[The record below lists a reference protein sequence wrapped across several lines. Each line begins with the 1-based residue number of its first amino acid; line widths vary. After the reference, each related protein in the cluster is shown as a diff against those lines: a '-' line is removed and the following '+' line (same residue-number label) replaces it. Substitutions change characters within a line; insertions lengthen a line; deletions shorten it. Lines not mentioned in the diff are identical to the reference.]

1 MQAAFAGSAP
11 RAAAASASAGRPAEA
26 ARRGSRQGV
35 AASCA
40 WANGHAARGTPPL
53 APAVRARGQGGFLRE
68 SSPPRRA
75 ALAPLPSSPLSSVAT
90 RAAAAGGAEADPADT
105 NSGKRN
111 GAQLYA
117 AIGLWY
123 VYNIVFAI
131 ANKQTLNALPYP
143 WFLSWMQIAIGSAM
157 MGLAWATKVVKYQE
171 VSLAQ
176 IAALVPVSVFHL
188 IGHVSACVSFS
199 KSAVSFTSVVKAAE
213 PGFSVV
219 IQQLFF
225 GEAFSGLVWLSLLP
239 IIGGVAIASMTE
251 INFNV
256 AGFQGAMISN
266 IGFVFRN
273 IYSKKKMDAIQL
285 GGINL
290 YAWISILSTVLLLPL
305 ALLMEGWKV
314 LFGGGWAASQ
324 AAYAAAGNSPAMLL
338 PLLLFSGVMYH
349 MYNQS
354 SYEALEGVSPLG
366 FSVAN
371 TMKRVAVIV
380 ASILIFRNPITPI
393 NALASAIAV
402 LGTFLYSLA
411 RDKEARDKAAAGAAK
426 KA

>member
-1 MQAAFAGSAP
+1 MGMSAGQARPRA
-11 RAAAASASAGRPAEA
+11 RAAASFGRPRVAVVPQQGA
-26 ARRGSRQGV
+26 AT
-35 AASCA
+35 AASFA
-40 WANGHAARGTPPL
+40 ASGAGHVSEKFCRVL
-53 APAVRARGQGGFLRE
+53 HRE
-68 SSPPRRA
+68 S
-75 ALAPLPSSPLSSVAT
+75 VACG
-90 RAAAAGGAEADPADT
+90 AAAGASPAGGDAAPASEKR
-105 NSGKRN
+105 SGV
-111 GAQLYA
+111 QLYT

-131 ANKQTLNALPYP
+131 ANKQTLNALPFP

-157 MGLAWATKVVKYQE
+157 MALAWATKVIKYQE
-171 VSLAQ
+171 VSKEQILA
-176 IAALVPVSVFHL
+176 LLPVSIFHL

-213 PGFSVV
+213 PGFSVL

-225 GEAFSGLVWLSLLP
+225 GEAFSGLVWLSLVP
-239 IIGGVAIASMTE
+239 IIGGVAVASMTE

-256 AGFQGAMISN
+256 TGFQGAMISN

-273 IYSKKKMDAIQL
+273 IYSKKKMDQIQL

-290 YAWISILSTVLLLPL
+290 YAWISILSTALFLPI
-305 ALLMEGWKV
+305 ALFMEGWKV

-324 AAYAAAGNSPAMLL
+324 AAYAASGKDPAMLL
-338 PLLLFSGVMYH
+338 PLLLFSGIMYH

-393 NALASAIAV
+393 NALASAVAV

-411 RDKEARDKAAAGAAK
+411 RDKEAKDKAKQA
-426 KA
+426 